1 MSTPPFLDL
10 PDTARARRVPTPRG
24 AFACLEA
31 APPAEVPVRGT
42 ALLVPGFTGGKEDFI
57 ALLDPLAQRGY
68 RVAAVDQRGQY
79 ETPGGTDDPAA
90 YDRGALVADLAALG
104 EALADGRAG
113 LPVHLVGHSFGGL
126 VARSAVLA
134 APGRYTSLVLMST
147 GPAAI
152 QDSEAARLAMLED
165 ALGSHT
171 LGQVWDAMRAMDA
184 EAGILPP
191 SDPRVADYLRTRWL
205 ANTPAALIAAA
216 RQLRTEPDR
225 TPDLAALI
233 AAGLPALVLSGTRD
247 YAWPVPWQAETARRL
262 GVRHAVV
269 DGAAHSPNAEAPEP
283 TAKELADF
291 WDGTEA
297 DAARHSDGTEANAA
311 RHSRG

>member
-24 AFACLEA
+24 GFACLEA
-31 APPAEVPVRGT
+31 VPPAAVPVRGT

-57 ALLDPLAQRGY
+57 ALLDLLAQRGY
-68 RVAAVDQRGQY
+68 RVAAIDQRGQY
-79 ETPGGTDDPAA
+79 ETPGDTDDPAA
-90 YDRGALVADLAALG
+90 YGRDALVADLAAVG
-104 EALADGRAG
+104 DAVAGDAG

-134 APGRYTSLVLMST
+134 APGRYASLVLMST

-191 SDPRVADYLRTRWL
+191 ADPRVAEYLRARWF
-205 ANTPAALIAAA
+205 ANTPAALLAAA

-225 TPDLAALI
+225 TPDLAALV
-233 AAGLPALVLSGTRD
+233 AGGLRTLVLSGMRD

-269 DGAAHSPNAEAPEP
+269 DGAAHSPNAEAPEA

-291 WDGTEA
+291 WDGVEV
-297 DAARHSDGTEANAA
+297 DAERHP
-311 RHSRG
+311 RV